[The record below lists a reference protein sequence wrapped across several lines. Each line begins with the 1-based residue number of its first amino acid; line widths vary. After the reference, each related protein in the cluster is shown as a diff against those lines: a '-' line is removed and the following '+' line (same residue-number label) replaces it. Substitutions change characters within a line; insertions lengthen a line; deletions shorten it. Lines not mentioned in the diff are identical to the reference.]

1 MFCILLFAT
10 IFTGFTYLVVNQCCN
25 MLHEGCK
32 PTICIPGILMYNDK
46 LFWAREELIEMYK
59 TKFATMY
66 NTDLRDY
73 NYIY

>member
-1 MFCILLFAT
+1 
-10 IFTGFTYLVVNQCCN
+10 
-25 MLHEGCK
+25 
-32 PTICIPGILMYNDK
+32 MYNDK